1 MSSGYSDDLLGNPM
15 AEPVLDI
22 QDTDDD
28 FLVEVVDDVPEED
41 QVGSRVSPQ
50 DIDHDDEVDNYS
62 GRVKN
67 RINKLKYEYHEERRS
82 KEAAEKMREEAVR
95 YAQQVHTQN
104 EELRRVL
111 EQGES
116 VLLGEMKARAKGDL
130 DSARAMYKTAYEQGD
145 TDQVL
150 VAQEKLNRSQRFAE
164 MAEGQETIVPDHLRQ
179 PVQQNPPQSDPKL
192 QGWMSNNEWFGKDNE
207 MTSFAY
213 GVHQTL
219 VSSGVD
225 PRSDEY
231 YQKID
236 NRMREKFSEK
246 FENEKGEEVPVAS
259 SRTNTVVAPVNRS
272 AGKPR
277 QVQLSSTQVALAKRL
292 GLTPEQYARQLLK
305 EMR

>member
-15 AEPVLDI
+15 AEPVLELEES
-22 QDTDDD
+22 DDD
-28 FLVEVVDDVPEED
+28 FTVEVVDDTPEED
-41 QVGSRVSPQ
+41 QVSSRATPQ

-67 RINKLKYEYHEERRS
+67 RINKLKFEYHEERRS
-82 KEAAEKMREEAVR
+82 KEAAEKMREEAVT
-95 YAQQVHTQN
+95 YAKQVHSQN
-104 EELRRVL
+104 EELRKVL

-116 VLLGEMKARAKGDL
+116 VLLNEMKARAQGDL
-130 DSARAMYKTAYEQGD
+130 NSAREMYKTAYEQGD

-150 VAQEKLNRSQRFAE
+150 IAQEKLNRSQRYSE
-164 MAEGQETIVPDHLRQ
+164 MAENQGTIVPDHLRQ
-179 PVQQNPPQSDPKL
+179 PVQQGPPQPDPKL
-192 QGWMSNNEWFGKDNE
+192 QGWMSKNEWFGKDNE

-236 NRMREKFSEK
+236 NRMQEKFSEK
-246 FENEKGEEVPVAS
+246 FGNERGEEVPVAS

-272 AGKPR
+272 SGKPR

>member
-1 MSSGYSDDLLGNPM
+1 
-15 AEPVLDI
+15 
-22 QDTDDD
+22 
-28 FLVEVVDDVPEED
+28 
-41 QVGSRVSPQ
+41 
-50 DIDHDDEVDNYS
+50 
-62 GRVKN
+62 
-67 RINKLKYEYHEERRS
+67 
-82 KEAAEKMREEAVR
+82 
-95 YAQQVHTQN
+95 
-104 EELRRVL
+104 
-111 EQGES
+111 
-116 VLLGEMKARAKGDL
+116 
-130 DSARAMYKTAYEQGD
+130 
-145 TDQVL
+145 
-150 VAQEKLNRSQRFAE
+150 
-164 MAEGQETIVPDHLRQ
+164 
-179 PVQQNPPQSDPKL
+179 
-192 QGWMSNNEWFGKDNE
+192 

>member
-41 QVGSRVSPQ
+41 QVGLRVSPQ